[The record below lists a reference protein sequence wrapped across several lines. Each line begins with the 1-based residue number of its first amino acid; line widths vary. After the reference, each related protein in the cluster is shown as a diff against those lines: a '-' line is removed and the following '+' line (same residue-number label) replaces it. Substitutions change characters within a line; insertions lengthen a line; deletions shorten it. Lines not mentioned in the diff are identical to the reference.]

1 MSDKYYISFI
11 VATRNDDHGENMKQK
26 NQFFIDLWLK
36 KIKEFNLN
44 AELIIVEWN
53 PDLKEKPLKDVIKI
67 NDNENLKRIKI
78 ITVDKKLHDTFE
90 SSDKLNFYQM
100 AAKNVG
106 IRRSNGEFILCTN
119 IDIIFSDKIYA
130 FLAKENLKKKV
141 IYRCDRYDINFDN
154 FNNLELKDENYI
166 EKLICINSLNF
177 SLNIKKNKK
186 YFVYPSISSLINNS
200 KNMKSFNILNL
211 LIILFHRHK
220 KKIGVKK
227 INLRKPSLRNIKK
240 RIFTPLKINF
250 FEFIKLVNNI
260 FLNFTLTFLYYLFY
274 IIFTFTHKK
283 LHTNACGDF
292 TLLDKKSWFDLKGY
306 YEFDGYSWHVDSIF
320 LWKAYFE
327 KIKFRNLKHKI
338 FHIEHSIGSGY
349 NPGTDNLF
357 IRLKKDNISYIN
369 DKELQNFIINKE
381 TNKFINDNDRWGFK
395 DKYLETTNL

>member
-1 MSDKYYISFI
+1 MNKYYISFI

-26 NQFFIDLWLK
+26 NQFFVDLWLK

-53 PDLKEKPLKDVIKI
+53 PNLKEKPLKDVIKI
-67 NDNENLKRIKI
+67 SDNENFKRIKI
-78 ITVDKKLHDTFE
+78 ITVDKKLHDTFD

-106 IRRSNGEFILCTN
+106 IRRSDGEFILCTN
-119 IDIIFSDKIYA
+119 IDIIFSDKMYA

-141 IYRCDRYDINFDN
+141 IYRCDRYDIDFNN

-166 EKLICINSLNF
+166 ENLTCINSQNF
-177 SLNIKKNKK
+177 SHNIKENKK
-186 YFVYPSISSLINNS
+186 FFVYPSISSLINNA
-200 KNMKSFNILNL
+200 KNTKSFYILNL
-211 LIILFHRHK
+211 LIILSHKYK

-227 INLRKPSLRNIKK
+227 INLHKPSFRNIK
-240 RIFTPLKINF
+240 INLF
-250 FEFIKLVNNI
+250 KFIKLVNNI

-306 YEFDGYSWHVDSIF
+306 YEFDGYSWHIDSIF
-320 LWKAYFE
+320 LWRAYFE
-327 KIKFRNLKHKI
+327 KIKFVTLKQKI
-338 FHIEHSIGSGY
+338 FHINHSIGSGY

-357 IRLKKDNISYIN
+357 IRLKKNNINFID
-369 DKELQNFIINKE
+369 DKRLQNFITDREK
-381 TNKFINDNDRWGFK
+381 NKFVNDNDEWGLK
-395 DKYLETTNL
+395 DKYLKTINL